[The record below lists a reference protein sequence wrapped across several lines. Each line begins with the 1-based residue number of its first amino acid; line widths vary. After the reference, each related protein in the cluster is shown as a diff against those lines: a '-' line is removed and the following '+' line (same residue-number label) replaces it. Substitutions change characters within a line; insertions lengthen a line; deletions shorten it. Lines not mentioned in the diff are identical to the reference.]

1 MKALDLYSLKKSVG
15 NALFMLFILILTLDP
30 TGSIL
35 HLKNLSFVLLVAY
48 NMVCFRPDYRKLPIV
63 IISFSVVIISW
74 IFATIQD
81 VYVNLYGVI
90 ALLKAVS
97 PMLLL
102 LWVREYDLLALARVP
117 IVVGSLVIVF
127 LFWLVVLVPVAEGVV
142 YHFFNTASDD
152 TVIMSWRSF
161 LGIELF
167 GMYYK
172 SLASFILV
180 FAVYVADFFNKEKRN
195 WKTVCGTILIFHAF
209 VISGT
214 RSTMLLPFVLIG
226 FNVYREYKNTRYFK
240 YILYPAIIFIGIA
253 FLVLLYML
261 ISEKN
266 EASNLVKYAHLYSY
280 WELFSEH
287 PIYLLLGQGPGT
299 SFYSAGF
306 GRVTS
311 VTEWTYLE
319 LIRNFGMC
327 SLVIIY
333 VFYRPLV
340 DLWKE
345 RKNSHTNS
353 LLWGYLIYLF
363 VAGTNPLMLSSTGM
377 IVLLIIYSYVERIRR

>member
-81 VYVNLYGVI
+81 VYVNLDGVI

-180 FAVYVADFFNKEKRN
+180 FAVYVAGFFNKEKRN

-209 VISGT
+209 EISGT

-261 ISEKN
+261 I
-266 EASNLVKYAHLYSY
+266 
-280 WELFSEH
+280 
-287 PIYLLLGQGPGT
+287 
-299 SFYSAGF
+299 
-306 GRVTS
+306 
-311 VTEWTYLE
+311 
-319 LIRNFGMC
+319 
-327 SLVIIY
+327 
-333 VFYRPLV
+333 
-340 DLWKE
+340 
-345 RKNSHTNS
+345 
-353 LLWGYLIYLF
+353 
-363 VAGTNPLMLSSTGM
+363 
-377 IVLLIIYSYVERIRR
+377 